1 MAMGLGADPDLPQ
14 CGFRFLVSGTW
25 ILAPAKAAVCAS
37 LLPNAARCAGGA
49 RCCPVLALAP
59 SWGLPASGLCSRG
72 LVAQLVRA
80 RA

>member
-37 LLPNAARCAGGA
+37 LLPNAARCASGVRPGERRLRGRPGISIR
-49 RCCPVLALAP
+49 RCR
-59 SWGLPASGLCSRG
+59 S
-72 LVAQLVRA
+72 
-80 RA
+80 